1 MTGAGYGDMVPW
13 ALPEI
18 IWYTF
23 AMFISDFL
31 IAFSYAE
38 IESYLEQK
46 YQAVEENSAKAS
58 VNLAWMKRCRL
69 PDSLVNRVVKY
80 QTNLWK
86 DYRGVNDEVI
96 LADLPHS
103 LQKEIRQELF

>member
-38 IESYLEQK
+38 IESFLEQK

-69 PDSLVNRVVKY
+69 PNSLVNRVVKY

-96 LADLPHS
+96 LADLPNS
-103 LQKEIRQELF
+103 LQKEIR